1 MEDSKEEGVSG
12 LIRKHQFG
20 ERNTQLQAE
29 GCRQRKEP
37 DVFREPGGLV
47 SHRDQR
53 GSSQRWCQ
61 GKGQRPVAH
70 EEAAMSLSKR
80 RWEGAQSQVG
90 KRIIC
95 VSDKDS

>member
-12 LIRKHQFG
+12 LIQKHQFG

-53 GSSQRWCQ
+53 GSSQ
-61 GKGQRPVAH
+61 
-70 EEAAMSLSKR
+70 
-80 RWEGAQSQVG
+80 
-90 KRIIC
+90 
-95 VSDKDS
+95 

>member
-53 GSSQRWCQ
+53 GGVRD
-61 GKGQRPVAH
+61 GAKAKGRGQWP
-70 EEAAMSLSKR
+70 MR
-80 RWEGAQSQVG
+80 RQP
-90 KRIIC
+90 C
-95 VSDKDS
+95 L